1 MSEEIIDDVIAE
13 PVEEIV
19 EDPVEEINE
28 PEPEPE
34 KVPKGVQK
42 RIDEITRE
50 KYEERRERQR
60 AQERAD
66 RLEAELAAIRNGA
79 QQQQQR
85 QLPNGA
91 PDPDQYPAG
100 RYDPD
105 YLEALTD
112 FKVQARFEAQREQ
125 ASLQQRK
132 MAIQEAEAKAKVESD
147 LAELQSSFEA
157 TKLQLDQI
165 SQEVSAKAAV
175 DLFNSRMN
183 FLDDQYDF
191 SAQELE
197 LVTAEV
203 MSVESTEE
211 AFEAYKGKLSIIFAH
226 KLKSTIA
233 AQEAE
238 VKARIEE
245 AIAKRLDV
253 SKASEE
259 TEDSEEDELEIEEEE
274 EVSIP
279 NNNAQASTRTSL
291 VERLKSNF
299 SVEVTN

>member
-132 MAIQEAEAKAKVESD
+132 MAIQEAEAKARE
-147 LAELQSSFEA
+147 
-157 TKLQLDQI
+157 
-165 SQEVSAKAAV
+165 
-175 DLFNSRMN
+175 
-183 FLDDQYDF
+183 QYPD
-191 SAQELE
+191 
-197 LVTAEV
+197 
-203 MSVESTEE
+203 
-211 AFEAYKGKLSIIFAH
+211 Y
-226 KLKSTIA
+226 
-233 AQEAE
+233 
-238 VKARIEE
+238 
-245 AIAKRLDV
+245 DY
-253 SKASEE
+253 ASEE
-259 TEDSEEDELEIEEEE
+259 FLTHPLARVPAFTQLVMDTDNPTKIAYYFGKNPVELDKISEMTPSQAARYIGRIEASLAEKTSDVVVKKASSAPKPISALSGAKNTSVITDLSQAKTMAEY
-274 EVSIP
+274 
-279 NNNAQASTRTSL
+279 NALREKQLSG
-291 VERLKSNF
+291 KK
-299 SVEVTN
+299 